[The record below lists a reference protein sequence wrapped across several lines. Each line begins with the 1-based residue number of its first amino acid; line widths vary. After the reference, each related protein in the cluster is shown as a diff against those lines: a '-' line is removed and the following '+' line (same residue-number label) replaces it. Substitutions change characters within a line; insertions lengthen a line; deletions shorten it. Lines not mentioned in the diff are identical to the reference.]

1 MIPVALDR
9 SVLAVVRERAIVVGE
24 RGGIVLTS
32 VRRVSTTVGDT
43 VDSEAGLYTVLM
55 SVRSLLYSLLSPSLR
70 EIPGHIFITLA

>member
-55 SVRSLLYSLLSPSLR
+55 SVLSLLYSLPSPSLR

>member
-24 RGGIVLTS
+24 RGRIVLTS

-70 EIPGHIFITLA
+70 EIPGHTLITLA